1 MPDIAPGATAALGPD
16 GFPLN
21 PISVGAA
28 APSAPPVAAAPVPAA
43 PAVPEPAA
51 PPVTRFLNDRSRVK
65 TVALDWPVEV
75 DGVAY
80 REVVVRRLTA
90 GEVGAF
96 VDRVRASGS
105 GAEVR
110 FPLFYDAAG
119 TPIPDR
125 AWDAFDSDDADKLVE
140 AGDDFLPARFRT
152 VRTADASG
160 PGNAATTGP
169 SSPTSQA
176 TASTS

>member
-1 MPDIAPGATAALGPD
+1 MPDAAPNATGPLGPD

-21 PISVGAA
+21 PISAGT
-28 APSAPPVAAAPVPAA
+28 AAPVAEAALA
-43 PAVPEPAA
+43 PAPAPAA

-65 TVALDWPVEV
+65 TVALEWPVEV

-80 REVVVRRLTA
+80 REVVIRRLTA

-105 GAEVR
+105 TTEVR

-119 TPIPDR
+119 VPIPDR

-140 AGDDFLPARFRT
+140 AGDDFLPVRFRT
-152 VRTADASG
+152 VKTAADVSAPAG
-160 PGNAATTGP
+160 GDTTG
-169 SSPTSQA
+169 SSSAALP
-176 TASTS
+176 ASA

>member
-1 MPDIAPGATAALGPD
+1 MPDSVAGATATLGPD

-21 PISVGAA
+21 PISAGT
-28 APSAPPVAAAPVPAA
+28 AAPVPQVVPGSAPAASPTAA
-43 PAVPEPAA
+43 PAV
-51 PPVTRFLNDRSRVK
+51 TRFLSDRSRVK

-75 DGVAY
+75 DGVDY
-80 REVVVRRLTA
+80 REVVIRRLTA

-119 TPIPDR
+119 APIPDR

-152 VRTADASG
+152 GRTADASA

>member
-1 MPDIAPGATAALGPD
+1 MPDPVAGATATLGPD

-21 PISVGAA
+21 PISAGAA
-28 APSAPPVAAAPVPAA
+28 APSAPSVAVAPAPAA
-43 PAVPEPAA
+43 PAVPKPAT
-51 PPVTRFLNDRSRVK
+51 PPVARFLSDRPRVK

-75 DGVAY
+75 DGIDY
-80 REVVVRRLTA
+80 REVVIRRLTA

-105 GAEVR
+105 TTEVR

-119 TPIPDR
+119 APIPDR

-152 VRTADASG
+152 ARTADASAPAG
-160 PGNAATTGP
+160 GDTTG
-169 SSPTSQA
+169 SSSAALP
-176 TASTS
+176 ASA